1 MKEKRYEIT
10 KRKDR
15 EGQQGRPFGINS
27 MGDPAPF
34 EQEVLK
40 RRGHFEMPLP
50 RSSPVD
56 EQGVQMQQG
65 RDSLKKPKRK

>member
-1 MKEKRYEIT
+1 
-10 KRKDR
+10 
-15 EGQQGRPFGINS
+15 

-65 RDSLKKPKRK
+65 RDSLKKTKRK